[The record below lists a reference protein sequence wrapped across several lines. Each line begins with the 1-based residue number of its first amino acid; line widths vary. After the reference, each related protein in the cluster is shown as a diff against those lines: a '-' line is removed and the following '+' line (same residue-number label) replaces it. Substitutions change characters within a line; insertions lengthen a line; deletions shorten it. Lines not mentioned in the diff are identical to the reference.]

1 MSLIKIDE
9 KDIIMAIKVDINLN
23 LSRLVLLM
31 IGLLYV
37 SAGAFLH
44 TLKIH
49 IEQITALWM
58 QDISTCLHIR
68 GTPIKIIVEA
78 IQHIQLLVAC
88 NPKEGVLIML

>member
-9 KDIIMAIKVDINLN
+9 IDIIMAIKVDINLN

-37 SAGAFLH
+37 SAGAFLY

-49 IEQITALWM
+49 IEQITAL
-58 QDISTCLHIR
+58 
-68 GTPIKIIVEA
+68 
-78 IQHIQLLVAC
+78 
-88 NPKEGVLIML
+88 